1 MLYTV
6 DSFRPAA
13 GDPDHVDHVVLLDA
27 RGKPSATMAKSGAHH
42 GSTPFHL
49 AFSCH
54 VVRADGR
61 ALITRRSACKQTW
74 PGVWSNAC
82 CGHPRLGET
91 LRGAVRRH
99 LAAELGVGLRRLAL
113 AIGDFAYRAE
123 MPDGIVEH
131 ELCPVVVAEVDGP
144 LRLDPAEADR
154 AEWVEWSALQR
165 RARDAPGSL
174 SPWVVAQ
181 LARLPAS
188 AADVVDL
195 LERAGHADH
204 GLLDAPI
211 EIAAR
216 PPAAARPCVGLD
228 RVLASVDG
236 VLDAFL
242 ADRRRD
248 LVAIDPAAADLG
260 RAVHELATGGGKRLR
275 PAFVHCG
282 WWAARSAVEGGL
294 EGPVDGAVPS
304 GSPPDR
310 VALAVVT
317 GRDGPGGRGGQGEHA
332 AHLLGATMELLHAFA
347 LLHDDVMD
355 RAAVRRGR
363 PAAHVTF
370 TSAHRDRRGWGDAER
385 FGANAAVLAGD
396 LAFVWADELL
406 DGVAA
411 SPDCLRAVRAVFGRL
426 RDEVIAG
433 QYLDLLAAST
443 PLGEGSG
450 AGEETA
456 LAVARLKSARYTV
469 TRPLELGA
477 ALGGP
482 LGAGSPTLGAL
493 RAYGDAIGCAFQMR
507 DDVLDL
513 FGDPA
518 TTGKGTLADLR
529 EGKRTLLL
537 ERALRLAAP
546 ADVDHLVR
554 SVGGPDLSDADAARC
569 RDIVAGSGALASVE
583 ALIADQ
589 HRSAMHA
596 LEGIDGPVRD
606 VLVELARLAVDREA

>member
-1 MLYTV
+1 
-6 DSFRPAA
+6 
-13 GDPDHVDHVVLLDA
+13 
-27 RGKPSATMAKSGAHH
+27 
-42 GSTPFHL
+42 
-49 AFSCH
+49 
-54 VVRADGR
+54 
-61 ALITRRSACKQTW
+61 
-74 PGVWSNAC
+74 
-82 CGHPRLGET
+82 
-91 LRGAVRRH
+91 
-99 LAAELGVGLRRLAL
+99 
-113 AIGDFAYRAE
+113 
-123 MPDGIVEH
+123 
-131 ELCPVVVAEVDGP
+131 
-144 LRLDPAEADR
+144 
-154 AEWVEWSALQR
+154 
-165 RARDAPGSL
+165 
-174 SPWVVAQ
+174 
-181 LARLPAS
+181 
-188 AADVVDL
+188 
-195 LERAGHADH
+195 
-204 GLLDAPI
+204 
-211 EIAAR
+211 
-216 PPAAARPCVGLD
+216 
-228 RVLASVDG
+228 
-236 VLDAFL
+236 
-242 ADRRRD
+242 
-248 LVAIDPAAADLG
+248 
-260 RAVHELATGGGKRLR
+260 
-275 PAFVHCG
+275 
-282 WWAARSAVEGGL
+282 
-294 EGPVDGAVPS
+294 
-304 GSPPDR
+304 
-310 VALAVVT
+310 
-317 GRDGPGGRGGQGEHA
+317 
-332 AHLLGATMELLHAFA
+332 MELLHAFA

-363 PAAHVTF
+363 PAAQVTF
-370 TSAHRDRRGWGDAER
+370 ASAHRDRRGRGDAER
-385 FGANAAVLAGD
+385 FGNNAAILAGD

-411 SPDCLRAVRAVFGRL
+411 SPHRLRAVRAVFGRL

-443 PLGEGSG
+443 PLGEDSG
-450 AGEETA
+450 AAEETA

-546 ADVDHLVR
+546 AGVQHLVR
-554 SVGGPDLSDADAARC
+554 SVGGSDLSDADAARC

-596 LEGIDGPVRD
+596 LRCIDGPARD